1 MLRVIVFFARLRRSS
16 NTDGR
21 SFAKSIIV
29 ESPAE
34 ANGDKDKR
42 PQDGERKHGSGRKH
56 NSFKFAA
63 RFLSHHRPSKEKRS
77 APSPLKLSMMKKK
90 KDAAGQEG
98 KEGE

>member
-1 MLRVIVFFARLRRSS
+1 MLRVSVFFARLRRSS

-29 ESPAE
+29 ESPVE
-34 ANGDKDKR
+34 ANGDKEKR

-77 APSPLKLSMMKKK
+77 AQSPLKLSMMKKK
-90 KDAAGQEG
+90 KDAGQEE